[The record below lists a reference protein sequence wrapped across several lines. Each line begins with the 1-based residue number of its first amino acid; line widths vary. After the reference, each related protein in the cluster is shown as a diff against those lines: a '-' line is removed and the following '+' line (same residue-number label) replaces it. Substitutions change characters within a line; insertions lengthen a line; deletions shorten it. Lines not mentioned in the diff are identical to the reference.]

1 MTYIEMGQVLEGAML
16 ICFGISWPASILKT
30 WRAKTVAGKS
40 LLFLSLIFS
49 GYLAGIGAKLFR
61 ALDGGTWPELVTV
74 LYVINACLV
83 GTDILLY
90 LKYSRA
96 ARAAGNRKDTQ

>member
-1 MTYIEMGQVLEGAML
+1 MPWTELGQVLEAVML
-16 ICFGISWPASILKT
+16 VCFGISWPASILKT

-40 LLFLSLIFS
+40 LLFLSMIFS

-61 ALDGGTWPELVTV
+61 ALAEGTWPELVTV

-90 LKYSRA
+90 LKYSRLD
-96 ARAAGNRKDTQ
+96 GSEG